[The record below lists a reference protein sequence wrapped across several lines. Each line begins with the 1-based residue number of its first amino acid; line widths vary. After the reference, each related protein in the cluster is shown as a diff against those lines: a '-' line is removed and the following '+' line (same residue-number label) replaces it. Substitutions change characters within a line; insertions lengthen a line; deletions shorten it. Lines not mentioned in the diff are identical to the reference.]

1 MGGMEQDA
9 GGRCGGAVFNRRRS
23 RTQISQAREE
33 VMSHFRKLLV
43 LLVFPLFPVPSFCQ
57 QALTWEQLR
66 DKFEAANPT
75 LKVAQI
81 NIEESRANEMTA
93 YLRPNPSLGVLADGT
108 QLVPYQGVWQPLAGT
123 DYSPSVSYLH
133 ERRHKRELRLESAK
147 KATDIAAS
155 QFRDQDRTL
164 LSTLRSAFV
173 LTLQLKAI
181 LALAKANL
189 EYYDKVLSISR
200 EQFRVGGI
208 AKIDLDRLEL
218 QRVQYESDLESA
230 RVALVDAKIQ
240 VLMLL
245 NDRMPAKQFDV
256 AGPFDSSDQLPS
268 PDELHR
274 MALDTRPDLKA
285 AIQAVDKAKTDHQL
299 AVSNGST
306 DPTFSVWYTY
316 NPSFNNPYDKHTIGM
331 SINIPLRIFDRNQ
344 GEKAR
349 TLLDIGLNERQRDA
363 AEAQVFS
370 DVDTA
375 YANVE
380 SNINLLRP
388 YKEKYLAQAVRVR
401 DTVTYSYQR
410 GAASLLDFLNAESDY
425 RSVQVNYLTLVGA
438 YLTSVAE
445 LNEAVGR
452 EVIP

>member
-1 MGGMEQDA
+1 MA
-9 GGRCGGAVFNRRRS
+9 
-23 RTQISQAREE
+23 
-33 VMSHFRKLLV
+33 HLRKLLI
-43 LLVFPLFPVPSFCQ
+43 LLAFPLFPVASYCQ
-57 QALTWEQLR
+57 QTLTWEQVR
-66 DKFEAANPT
+66 NKFEAVNPT

-81 NIEESRANEMTA
+81 SIDESRANEVTA
-93 YLRPNPSLGVLADGT
+93 YLRPNPNLSVLADGT
-108 QLVPYQGVWQPLAGT
+108 QLVPHQGVWQPLVGT
-123 DYSPSVSYLH
+123 DYSPNVSYLH
-133 ERRHKRELRLESAK
+133 ERRHKRELRLEAAK
-147 KATDIAAS
+147 KATDIAGF
-155 QFRDQDRTL
+155 QFKDQDRTL

-173 LTLQLKAI
+173 LTLQQKAI

-189 EYYDKVLSISR
+189 DYYDHVLSISR

-208 AKIDLDRLEL
+208 ARIDLDRLEL

-230 RVALVDAKIQ
+230 RVALEDAKIQ

-245 NDRMPAKQFDV
+245 NDHTPTSQFDV
-256 AGPFDSSDQLPS
+256 TGRFESSDQIPS
-268 PDELHR
+268 PDELR
-274 MALDTRPDLKA
+274 SMALDTRPDLKA
-285 AIQAVDKAKTDHQL
+285 AAQAVEMAKTNHNL

-331 SINIPLRIFDRNQ
+331 SVSVPLRIFDRNQ

-349 TLLDIGLNERQRDA
+349 TLLDISLNERQRDA
-363 AEAQVFS
+363 AEAQVYS

-375 YANVE
+375 YANVQ

-410 GAASLLDFLNAESDY
+410 GGASLLDFLNAESDY
-425 RSVQVNYLTLVGA
+425 RSVQVNYLTLIGA
-438 YLTSVAE
+438 YLSSVAQ
-445 LNEAVGR
+445 LNQAVGR

>member
-1 MGGMEQDA
+1 V
-9 GGRCGGAVFNRRRS
+9 RN
-23 RTQISQAREE
+23 
-33 VMSHFRKLLV
+33 KLVKSCAWTFWNTTLV
-43 LLVFPLFPVPSFCQ
+43 LLVFPFFPEASYGQ
-57 QALTWEQLR
+57 QALTWEQVR
-66 DKFEAANPT
+66 DKFEVVNPT
-75 LKVAQI
+75 LKAAQI
-81 NIEESRANEMTA
+81 NIEESHDNEVTA

-108 QLVPYQGVWQPLAGT
+108 QLVPHQGVWQPLVGT

-133 ERRHKRELRLESAK
+133 ERRHKRELRLEAAK
-147 KATDIAAS
+147 KATDIASS
-155 QFRDQDRTL
+155 QYKDQDRTL

-173 LTLQLKAI
+173 LTLQQKAL

-189 EYYDKVLSISR
+189 DYYDKVLNISR

-208 AKIDLDRLEL
+208 ARIDFDRLEL
-218 QRVQYESDLESA
+218 QRVQYESDVESA

-240 VLMLL
+240 LL
-245 NDRMPAKQFDV
+245 QLLTDHTPANQFDV
-256 AGPFDSSDQLPS
+256 AGPFESSDQLP
-268 PDELHR
+268 PPEELRR

-285 AIQAVDKAKTDHQL
+285 AAQAVEMAKTNHNL

-306 DPTFSVWYTY
+306 DPTYSVWYTY
-316 NPSFNNPYDKHTIGM
+316 NPSFNNPYDKHTIGL
-331 SINIPLRIFDRNQ
+331 SVNIPLRIFDRNQ

-349 TLLDIGLNERQRDA
+349 TLADIGLNERQRDA

-380 SNINLLRP
+380 SNIILLRP
-388 YKEKYLAQAVRVR
+388 YKEKYLAEAVRVR
-401 DTVTYSYQR
+401 DTVTYSYQH
-410 GAASLLDFLNAESDY
+410 GGASLLDFLNAESDY
-425 RSVQVNYLTLVGA
+425 RTVQINYLTLIGT
-438 YLTSVAE
+438 YLSSVAQ

>member
-1 MGGMEQDA
+1 MSNFQKLT
-9 GGRCGGAVFNRRRS
+9 VFLALS
-23 RTQISQAREE
+23 
-33 VMSHFRKLLV
+33 
-43 LLVFPLFPVPSFCQ
+43 LFPIASFCQ
-57 QALTWEQLR
+57 QPLTWQQVRE
-66 DKFEAANPT
+66 KFEAVNPT
-75 LKVAQI
+75 LKAAQI
-81 NIEESRANEMTA
+81 DIEESRDNEITA

-108 QLVPYQGVWQPLAGT
+108 QLVPHQGVWQPLAGT
-123 DYSPSVSYLH
+123 DISPSVSYLH
-133 ERRHKRELRLESAK
+133 ERRHKRELRLEAAK
-147 KATDIAAS
+147 KATDISGS
-155 QFRDQDRTL
+155 QYKDQDRTL

-173 LTLQLKAI
+173 LTLQQKAI

-189 EYYDKVLSISR
+189 DYYDHVLSISR
-200 EQFRVGGI
+200 ERFRVGGI
-208 AKIDLDRLEL
+208 ARIDLDRLEL

-230 RVALVDAKIQ
+230 RVALEDAKIQ

-245 NDRMPAKQFDV
+245 NDHSPASQFDV
-256 AGPFDSSDQLPS
+256 TGPFESSDQVPS
-268 PDELHR
+268 PDELRR
-274 MALDTRPDLKA
+274 MSLDTRPDLKA
-285 AIQAVDKAKTDHQL
+285 AVQAVEMAKTNHNL

-316 NPSFNNPYDKHTIGM
+316 NPSFNNPYDKHTIGL
-331 SINIPLRIFDRNQ
+331 SVNIPLRIFDRNQ

-349 TLLDIGLNERQRDA
+349 TLADIGLNERQRDA
-363 AEAQVFS
+363 AEAQVYS

-410 GAASLLDFLNAESDY
+410 GGASLLDFLNAESDY

-438 YLTSVAE
+438 YLTAVAQ

>member
-1 MGGMEQDA
+1 MA
-9 GGRCGGAVFNRRRS
+9 
-23 RTQISQAREE
+23 
-33 VMSHFRKLLV
+33 HLRKLLI
-43 LLVFPLFPVPSFCQ
+43 LLAFPLFPVASYCQ
-57 QALTWEQLR
+57 QTLTWEQVR
-66 DKFEAANPT
+66 NKFEAVNPT

-81 NIEESRANEMTA
+81 SIDESRANEVTA
-93 YLRPNPSLGVLADGT
+93 YLRPNPNLSVLADGT
-108 QLVPYQGVWQPLAGT
+108 QLVPHQGVWQPLVGT
-123 DYSPSVSYLH
+123 DYSPNVSYLH
-133 ERRHKRELRLESAK
+133 ERRHKRELRLEAAK
-147 KATDIAAS
+147 KATDIAGF
-155 QFRDQDRTL
+155 QFKDQDRTL

-173 LTLQLKAI
+173 LTLQQKAI

-189 EYYDKVLSISR
+189 DYYDHVLSISR

-208 AKIDLDRLEL
+208 ARIDLDRLEL

-230 RVALVDAKIQ
+230 RVALEDAKIQ

-245 NDRMPAKQFDV
+245 NDHTPTSQFDV
-256 AGPFDSSDQLPS
+256 TGRFESSDQIPS
-268 PDELHR
+268 PDELR
-274 MALDTRPDLKA
+274 SMALDTRPDLKA
-285 AIQAVDKAKTDHQL
+285 AAQAVEMAKTNHNL

-331 SINIPLRIFDRNQ
+331 SVSVPLRIFDRNQ

-349 TLLDIGLNERQRDA
+349 TLLDISVNERQRDA
-363 AEAQVFS
+363 AEAQVCS

-375 YANVE
+375 YANVQ

-410 GAASLLDFLNAESDY
+410 GGASLLDFLNAESDY
-425 RSVQVNYLTLVGA
+425 RSVQVNYLTLIGA
-438 YLTSVAE
+438 YLSSVAQ
-445 LNEAVGR
+445 LNQAVGR